1 MVTPM
6 GKPRFQV
13 SADKALSFFKHLRI
27 PDMPGKPT
35 FAEAG
40 RQWQFDFVAELFG
53 GQNPDTLA
61 QTIREAFLCC
71 AKKQYKSGLG
81 AGILLTAA
89 HLQQRGDDELTL
101 VAGTVKAA
109 TSAFRTM
116 AGMIKCDDE
125 LSAQYK
131 VNNTQ
136 KFLKDRNTDT
146 TVSVISL
153 TNEGA
158 AGSRASY
165 VFVDELWT
173 MDVMAKAEGALQE
186 VTGGQASRPEGFVV
200 YSSTMADAPPSGVFK
215 SKLDY
220 ARKVQSGGIVDPA
233 FLAAIYEP
241 PRGFNWRRNPE
252 KGFKLSNPNLGAS
265 VKMDW
270 LMGELRK
277 VKDDRTGKLQIFL
290 SKHMNLEIGVA
301 QRSDNWP
308 GAEFWE
314 RQQIPLTLDELL
326 ERSEVVTIGIDGGGL
341 DDLLGFCVAGR
352 TADKKKL
359 SWSHAWCAPIALK
372 RHEEIAP
379 RLRDFEA
386 AGELSIADTG
396 KDVAELAA
404 IVAKVRE
411 TGKLDKV
418 GVDRA
423 GLGGILEALNGVGVL
438 ADEIV
443 GIPQGWQLATHAQTA
458 ERWLAG
464 GELQVAKQDLMVWSV
479 GNAIMEP
486 RSNGAIITKAA
497 SGKAKIDPV
506 IALINAVA
514 VLSQNPD
521 ARGPKKMVFF
531 SL

>member
-1 MVTPM
+1 M

-27 PDMPGKPT
+27 PDLPGKPT

-53 GQNPDTLA
+53 GQDPDTLA
-61 QTIREAFLCC
+61 QTIREAFLCV
-71 AKKQYKSGLG
+71 AKKNYKTGLG
-81 AGILLTAA
+81 AGVILTAA
-89 HLQQRGDDELTL
+89 HIQQRDDADLTL
-101 VAGTVKAA
+101 LAGTVKAA
-109 TSAFRTM
+109 TTAFRTIV
-116 AGMIKCDDE
+116 GMVKADDE
-125 LSAQYK
+125 LAAQYK
-131 VNNTQ
+131 INNTT

-146 TVSVISL
+146 TISVIAL
-153 TNEGA
+153 NNEGA
-158 AGSRASY
+158 AGSRASF

-173 MDVMAKAEGALQE
+173 LQAMDKAEGALQE

-200 YSSTMADAPPSGVFK
+200 YASTMPDKPPAGVFAD
-215 SKLDY
+215 KLTY
-220 ARKVQSGGIVDPA
+220 ARKVASGEIDDPS
-233 FLAAIYEP
+233 FLPALYEP

-252 KGFKLSNPNLGAS
+252 KGFRLSNPNLGAS
-265 VKMDW
+265 VQMDW
-270 LMGELRK
+270 LMGKLQQ
-277 VKDDRTGKLQIFL
+277 VKDDRTGKLQVFL

-301 QRSDNWP
+301 RRADNWP

-341 DDLLGFCVAGR
+341 DDLLGFCVMGR
-352 TADKKKL
+352 ERETKRKL
-359 SWSHAWCAPIALK
+359 SWSHAWCAPIALE
-372 RHEEIAP
+372 RHKEIAP
-379 RLRDFEA
+379 RLRDFA
-386 AGELSIADTG
+386 QAGELSIADTG

-479 GNAIMEP
+479 GNAILEP

-514 VLSQNPD
+514 VLSQNPE

>member
-1 MVTPM
+1 MT
-6 GKPRFQV
+6 KPRFQA
-13 SADKALSFFKHLRI
+13 SADRALAIFDRLHV
-27 PDMPGKPT
+27 PDMIGLPT
-35 FAEAG
+35 MAEVCRPWA
-40 RQWQFDFVAELFG
+40 RNYVAELFG
-53 GQNPDTLA
+53 GQDPKTGK
-61 QTIREAFLCC
+61 QTIRESLVLIP
-71 AKKQYKSGLG
+71 KKSGKTTLI
-81 AGILLTAA
+81 AAVLLVAALLNERRDAEILLLSST
-89 HLQQRGDDELTL
+89 RD
-101 VAGTVKAA
+101 VATI
-109 TSAFRTM
+109 AFKTIC
-116 AGMIKCDDE
+116 GMIAADPE
-125 LSAQYK
+125 LAEQFHIRR
-131 VNNTQ
+131 TQ
-136 KFLKDRNTDT
+136 KIIDHTDT
-146 TVSVISL
+146 GLTIRVVALASSSV
-153 TNEGA
+153 
-158 AGSRASY
+158 AGSRASW
-165 VFVDELWT
+165 VLVDEVWALGQL
-173 MDVMAKAEGALQE
+173 AGAQDALVE
-186 VTGGQASRPEGFVV
+186 ATGGLASREEGFVC
-200 YSSTMADAPPSGVFK
+200 YATTQSPESPAGVWLE
-215 SKLDY
+215 KLQY
-220 ARKVQSGGIVDPA
+220 ARRVASGEIKDDS
-233 FLAAIYEP
+233 FLPLLYELP
-241 PRGFNWRRNPE
+241 PRYDWQHN
-252 KGFKLSNPNLGAS
+252 FKKAIKRVCPNLGAS
-265 VKMDW
+265 VSEEY
-270 LMGELRK
+270 LTREFQK
-277 VKDDRTGKLQIFL
+277 VKGQRNGALQGFAAKFL
-290 SKHMNLEIGVA
+290 NVEIGMNL
-301 QRSDNWP
+301 RSNTWP

-326 ERSEVVTIGIDGGGL
+326 ERSEVVVAGVDGGGL
-341 DDLLGFCVAGR
+341 DDLLGFCVMGR
-352 TADKKKL
+352 ERETKRKL
-359 SWSHAWCAPIALK
+359 SWSHAWCAPIALE
-372 RHEEIAP
+372 RHKEIAP
-379 RLRDFEA
+379 RLRDFAA

-514 VLSQNPD
+514 VLSQNPE